1 MLHGIDATKLRENAQ
16 LKEKSFDRI
25 VFNLPQSPP
34 ERALPQSSDLRH
46 RPPRLQQ
53 LLANLAVAPATRG
66 TGLGRALCEQCE
78 EAARDWG
85 LAAVMLQVEEANEP
99 ARGLYESVG
108 YQLVHR
114 NEAAGFEAFHVI
126 ACRAAV
132 TANQRP
138 SVPTNVADGRV
149 LKGELFARAFGLRR
163 RK

>member
-1 MLHGIDATKLRENAQ
+1 MGARERNQYRKMGAAE
-16 LKEKSFDRI
+16 LTSELF
-25 VFNLPQSPP
+25 P
-34 ERALPQSSDLRH
+34 EYQVYA
-46 RPPRLQQ
+46 

-114 NEAAGFEAFHVI
+114 NEAAGALRVQPGAGATDGLLKTE
-126 ACRAAV
+126 
-132 TANQRP
+132 P
-138 SVPTNVADGRV
+138 STLLLMG
-149 LKGELFARAFGLRR
+149 KGTV
-163 RK
+163 